1 MVGFTVPPRPGP
13 RRHQLSV
20 EPDVPAGFRFF
31 NTHARTGTTPQ
42 PSVLTLSADPWGPF
56 DPHSRGEV
64 GITPRPRPHP
74 LTVELEKECEVSPPL
89 SRETFT
95 PKVSRTAPR
104 TVHSGIRSA
113 RNAHTPLR
121 ATTYGYHPRRI
132 HSLHSEQELEHLK
145 VRAWTG
151 LSVRRW
157 RCLRFRCSGIL

>member
-1 MVGFTVPPRPGP
+1 MSSFSLPYDFSPVRIFTRC
-13 RRHQLSV
+13 
-20 EPDVPAGFRFF
+20 
-31 NTHARTGTTPQ
+31 ARTPRAWSEPSPPTACIEWSLSGEIILAVSCGGPLQNRQHTSLSRTP
-42 PSVLTLSADPWGPF
+42 
-56 DPHSRGEV
+56 
-64 GITPRPRPHP
+64 
-74 LTVELEKECEVSPPL
+74 SPPL

-104 TVHSGIRSA
+104 TVHSDIRSA

-145 VRAWTG
+145 VKAWTG